1 MSDGLGWWGPE
12 AAWGWLAPAA
22 AAPWP
27 AVAVAAVTGAC
38 LGSFLNVVIHRLPR
52 GESLAWPGS
61 HCPACGHGLAAW
73 ENLPLVSYAWL
84 RGRCR
89 ECRGAI
95 PWRYPAVEALG
106 AALCGGA
113 VLWLGLGA
121 AAVWAAAFA
130 LGLTAI
136 AWIDA
141 EHRIIPDELSA
152 GLVACGLWARG
163 PSLEG
168 FLTGVAGAL
177 AGFLS
182 LWAVAWLYRRV
193 RGEDGLGGG
202 DVKLAA
208 GLGAF
213 LGLPGLL
220 LTVVGSAAAG
230 TAVGLWLML
239 RGRGDGRTALPYG
252 AFLAPAALAALVAG
266 PALWRAY
273 LTLTGL
279 WPPAP

>member
-1 MSDGLGWWGPE
+1 VSGGLGWWSPE
-12 AAWGWLAPAA
+12 SAWGWLAPG
-22 AAPWP
+22 APAP
-27 AVAVAAVTGAC
+27 GAAVAFAAVVCAC

-61 HCPACGHGLAAW
+61 HCPACGHALAAW
-73 ENLPLVSYAWL
+73 ENLPLVSFMLL
-84 RGRCR
+84 RGRCHA
-89 ECRGAI
+89 CGARI
-95 PWRYPAVEALG
+95 AWRYPVVEALC
-106 AALCGGA
+106 AALGAGA
-113 VLWLGLGA
+113 VVWLGMGS

-130 LGLTAI
+130 IGLLAI

-152 GLVACGLWARG
+152 GLVACGLWVRG
-163 PSLEG
+163 PDLAGLSAGL
-168 FLTGVAGAL
+168 AGAL

-182 LWAVAWLYRRV
+182 LWTLAWVYRRV
-193 RGEDGLGGG
+193 RGEEGLGGG

-230 TAVGLWLML
+230 SAVGLWLMA

-252 AFLAPAALAALVAG
+252 AFLAPAGLAALVAG
-266 PALWRAY
+266 PALWRGY
-273 LTLTGL
+273 LSLTGL
-279 WPPAP
+279 LP